1 MHIKVTFLCT
11 RIFGAN
17 ILYISYSGKNQEYA
31 TAALSKR
38 DGKKNTHE
46 YFHLG
51 RLIDREAGIYE
62 NRDMGIFT
70 FDPVTCHFG
79 IPKEEPVAVE
89 EKQEQVCRRRMVD
102 FGDSYFFNEFLY
114 KSGLM
119 SIVGKIEFKN
129 LDTLHAMILFL
140 FVLISCQL

>member
-11 RIFGAN
+11 QIFGGN
-17 ILYISYSGKNQEYA
+17 ILYISYSGKNHEYA
-31 TAALSKR
+31 TAVLSKR
-38 DGKKNTHE
+38 DGKKITHE

-51 RLIDREAGIYE
+51 RVIDREAGIYE

-79 IPKEEPVAVE
+79 VPKEEPVAVE
-89 EKQEQVCRRRMVD
+89 EKQEQVRRRRMVD